1 MKIYNYK
8 HKIFNLIIVLCIVF
22 TTLGCAEVEEEPVV
36 VIDSEP
42 EGITY
47 DLVDVSVGDIVLTKS
62 FTCKYVQTKEQEIAF
77 SVGGKRVDK
86 VHVRIGD
93 SVKKGDVLIE
103 LATDGLKEQIDEVEY
118 RIAKNELLLSQLDEQ
133 MEFDKQEIY
142 FNFIYNSNGEITD
155 EDVEENDERN
165 SVLEENYSYKREDY
179 EDAIEFDKQQLNKL
193 KNELATARICSSMDG
208 VIHKMSE
215 NLEGSTAKKGEV
227 VMTIVDNANGLFE
240 ANEPTYA
247 SSFQDGEMIPMKVV
261 YGDAMGEYTL
271 TPHNISSWN
280 DTLSFSIVEAP
291 ENEGIEVGTSGT
303 ITIVVDQRSQVLC
316 LPRGT
321 VYTAD
326 GKSYVYVLNDENMRE
341 VRWVEIGLEGDDKI
355 EIVSGLQKG
364 DQVVKK

>member
-1 MKIYNYK
+1 MGVIS
-8 HKIFNLIIVLCIVF
+8 
-22 TTLGCAEVEEEPVV
+22 GCAEVEEEPVV

-47 DLVDVSVGDIVLTKS
+47 DLVDVAVSDITLTKS
-62 FTCKYVQTKEQEIAF
+62 FTCKYVQTKEQEVAF

-86 VHVRIGD
+86 VHVRVGD
-93 SVKKGDVLIE
+93 TVKKGDVLIE

-133 MEFDKQEIY
+133 EEFDKQEIY
-142 FNFIYNSNGEITD
+142 YNFVYRIGDESITD
-155 EDVEENDERN
+155 EDVKENDERN

-179 EDAIEFDKQQLNKL
+179 EDAIEFDKQLLNKL
-193 KNELATARICSSMDG
+193 KNELSTAKICSSMNG
-208 VIHKMSE
+208 IIHKMND

-240 ANEPTYA
+240 ANEPTFA
-247 SSFQDGEMIPMKVV
+247 SNFQDGQMIPMKVV

-271 TPHNISSWN
+271 TPYNISGWN
-280 DTLSFSIVEAP
+280 DTLTFSIVEAP

-303 ITIVVDQRSQVLC
+303 ITIVVDQRSQVLS

-355 EIVSGLQKG
+355 EILSGLEKG